1 MAEIRETLT
10 LVDRFSATINKY
22 IQGTTRAAQS
32 TRLAEG
38 AASVYSRTMERLSSA
53 ANRVITP
60 LRNNIERNRS
70 LSSSA
75 LGAAGGVRQ
84 LAAAL
89 LGIQGVRGL
98 VTLADNLTSITA
110 RLDMMND
117 GLQTT
122 AELNQMIMDSANRTG
137 GAYQETADLV
147 GKLGILAGNAFSSS
161 AETVAFAEQVNKL
174 MAIAGTSTYGAA
186 AAMLQLTQAM
196 SSGVLRGE
204 ELNSVLEQAP
214 TIAQAISEYLGVN
227 VGQLREMASEGQI
240 TAEVVKTALLSMA
253 DETNAKFEQMPLTF
267 GRIGNLAAN
276 AFISAFQPAVERF
289 NAWLNSDT
297 GRAIVTGLQK
307 AATAIGNVVGVIIDA
322 LTTVTDFL
330 ADNWDTVISAAG
342 VAAAGFAVYLAAMAA
357 SAIAANLPIIALVG
371 VVLML
376 GMVLSNLGVTGS
388 EVLAFL
394 GQAFGAVGAV
404 AYNAFATI
412 YNVVAT
418 VADFLSNV
426 FTNPVAAVAQLFI
439 NLADVV
445 LSVLGSIAGAVD
457 FIFGT
462 DWQGAIEGFRGKM
475 TSWANDYFGATNAN
489 LKSTKRLDMLNVSD
503 TAAKAGDFLGGLGDI
518 SFGGGTSG
526 GGGISGLLEGINA
539 NTGATAGSAGA
550 IEKSLGL
557 AEEELKSLVD
567 VAEQRYV
574 NRINLT
580 SQTPVININGAN
592 TGNTQADRQ
601 RLADQLRDVLLEQMS
616 AGSSRST
623 SFAYSGVT

>member
-147 GKLGILAGNAFSSS
+147 GKLGVLAGNAFSSS

-214 TIAQAISEYLGVN
+214 TIAQTIAEYLGVN

-240 TAEVVKTALLSMA
+240 TADVVKTALLSMA
-253 DETNAKFEQMPLTF
+253 DETNAKFEEMPLTF
-267 GRIGNLAAN
+267 GRIGNRAAN
-276 AFISAFQPAVERF
+276 AFIAAFQPAVERF
-289 NAWLNSDT
+289 NAWLNSET
-297 GRAIVTGLQK
+297 GEKIVSGLQV
-307 AATAIGNVVGVIIDA
+307 AATAVGRVVGLIVDA

-330 ADNWDTVISAAG
+330 ANNWDTVMSAAG
-342 VAAAGFAVYLAAMAA
+342 IAAAAFAGYLLFVAA

-371 VVLML
+371 VVLLLAMT
-376 GMVLSNLGVTGS
+376 LSNLGVTGG
-388 EVLAFL
+388 EVLTFL
-394 GQAFGAVGAV
+394 GQAFGIIGAV
-404 AYNAFATI
+404 AYNAFAII
-412 YNVVAT
+412 YNAVAS
-418 VADFLSNV
+418 VADFVANV
-426 FTNPVAAVAQLFI
+426 FTEPVASVMKLFAD
-439 NLADVV
+439 LADTV
-445 LSVLGSIAGAVD
+445 LSVLSTIGGAIDALFGSNLQGAVEGWRSNLAANVD
-457 FIFGT
+457 KQFGDKLNT
-462 DWQGAIEGFRGKM
+462 HD
-475 TSWANDYFGATNAN
+475 
-489 LKSTKRLDMLNVSD
+489 RLELLNVAD

-518 SFGGGTSG
+518 SLGGGTSG

-557 AEEELKSLVD
+557 AEEDLKSLVD

-623 SFAYSGVT
+623 SFAYSGVN

>member
-75 LGAAGGVRQ
+75 RGAARGVRQ

-117 GLQTT
+117 GLQAT

-147 GKLGILAGNAFSSS
+147 GKLGVLAGNAFSSS
-161 AETVAFAEQVNKL
+161 AEIVAFAEQVNKL

-214 TIAQAISEYLGVN
+214 TIAQAIAEYLGVN

-240 TAEVVKTALLSMA
+240 TADVVKTALLSMA

-267 GRIGNLAAN
+267 GRIGNRAAN
-276 AFISAFQPAVERF
+276 AFIAAFQPAVERF
-289 NAWLNSDT
+289 NAWLNSET
-297 GRAIVTGLQK
+297 GEKIVSGLQV
-307 AATAIGNVVGVIIDA
+307 AATAVGRVVGLIVDA

-330 ADNWDTVISAAG
+330 ANNWDTVMSAAG
-342 VAAAGFAVYLAAMAA
+342 IAAAAFAGYLLFVAA

-371 VVLML
+371 VVLLLAMT
-376 GMVLSNLGVTGS
+376 LSNLGVTGG
-388 EVLAFL
+388 EVLTFL
-394 GQAFGAVGAV
+394 GQAFGIIGAV
-404 AYNAFATI
+404 AYNAFAII
-412 YNVVAT
+412 YNAVAS
-418 VADFLSNV
+418 VADFVANV
-426 FTNPVAAVAQLFI
+426 FTEPVASVMKLFAD
-439 NLADVV
+439 LADTV
-445 LSVLGSIAGAVD
+445 LSVLSTIGGAIDALFGSNLQGAVEGWRSKLAANVD
-457 FIFGT
+457 KQFGDKLNT
-462 DWQGAIEGFRGKM
+462 HD
-475 TSWANDYFGATNAN
+475 
-489 LKSTKRLDMLNVSD
+489 RLELLNVVD

-518 SFGGGTSG
+518 SLGGGTSG

-557 AEEELKSLVD
+557 AEEDLKSLVD

>member
-147 GKLGILAGNAFSSS
+147 GKLGVLAGNAFSSS

-240 TAEVVKTALLSMA
+240 TADVVKTALLSMA

-267 GRIGNLAAN
+267 GRIGNRAAN
-276 AFISAFQPAVERF
+276 AFIAAFQPAVERF
-289 NAWLNSDT
+289 NAWLNSET
-297 GRAIVTGLQK
+297 GEKIVSGLQV
-307 AATAIGNVVGVIIDA
+307 AATAVGRVVGLIVDA

-330 ADNWDTVISAAG
+330 ANNWDTVMSAAG
-342 VAAAGFAVYLAAMAA
+342 IAAAAFAGYLLFVAA

-371 VVLML
+371 VVLLLAMT
-376 GMVLSNLGVTGS
+376 LSNLGVTGG
-388 EVLAFL
+388 EVLTFL
-394 GQAFGAVGAV
+394 GRAFGTIGAV
-404 AYNAFATI
+404 AYNAFAII
-412 YNVVAT
+412 YNAVAS
-418 VADFLSNV
+418 VADFVANV
-426 FTNPVAAVAQLFI
+426 FTEPVASVMKLFAD
-439 NLADVV
+439 LADTV
-445 LSVLGSIAGAVD
+445 LSVLSTIGGAIDALFGSNLQGAVEGWRSKLAANVD
-457 FIFGT
+457 KQFGDKLNT
-462 DWQGAIEGFRGKM
+462 HD
-475 TSWANDYFGATNAN
+475 
-489 LKSTKRLDMLNVSD
+489 RLELLNVAD

>member
-38 AASVYSRTMERLSSA
+38 AASAYSRTMERLSSA

-117 GLQTT
+117 GLQAT

-147 GKLGILAGNAFSSS
+147 GKLGVLAGNAFSSS
-161 AETVAFAEQVNKL
+161 AEIVAFAEQVNKL

-214 TIAQAISEYLGVN
+214 TIAQAIAEYLGVN
-227 VGQLREMASEGQI
+227 VGQLREMASEGEI
-240 TAEVVKTALLSMA
+240 TADVVKTALLSMA
-253 DETNAKFEQMPLTF
+253 DETNAKFEEMPLTF
-267 GRIGNLAAN
+267 GRIGNRAAN
-276 AFISAFQPAVERF
+276 AFIAAFQPAVERF
-289 NAWLNSDT
+289 NAWLNSEM
-297 GRAIVTGLQK
+297 GEKIVSGLQV
-307 AATAIGNVVGVIIDA
+307 AATAVGRAVGLIVDA

-330 ADNWDTVISAAG
+330 ENNWDTVMPAAAIAAAAFAG
-342 VAAAGFAVYLAAMAA
+342 YLMVVAAL
-357 SAIAANLPIIALVG
+357 AIAANLPIIALVG
-371 VVLML
+371 VVLLLAMT
-376 GMVLSNLGVTGS
+376 LSNLGVTGG
-388 EVLAFL
+388 EVLTFL
-394 GQAFGAVGAV
+394 GQAFGTIGAV
-404 AYNAFATI
+404 VYNAFAII
-412 YNVVAT
+412 YNAVAS
-418 VADFLSNV
+418 VADFVANV
-426 FTNPVAAVAQLFI
+426 FTEPVASVMKLF
-439 NLADVV
+439 ADLGDAV
-445 LSVLGSIAGAVD
+445 LSVLSTIGGAIDALFGSNLQGAVEGWRSFLAANVD
-457 FIFGT
+457 KQFGDKLNT
-462 DWQGAIEGFRGKM
+462 HD
-475 TSWANDYFGATNAN
+475 
-489 LKSTKRLDMLNVSD
+489 RLELLNVVD

-557 AEEELKSLVD
+557 AEEDLKSLVD

-623 SFAYSGVT
+623 SFAYSGVN

>member
-10 LVDRFSATINKY
+10 LVDRFSATITKY

-147 GKLGILAGNAFSSS
+147 GKLGVLAGNAFSSS

-214 TIAQAISEYLGVN
+214 TIAQAIAEYLGVN

-240 TAEVVKTALLSMA
+240 TADVVKTALLSMA

-267 GRIGNLAAN
+267 GRIGNRAAN
-276 AFISAFQPAVERF
+276 AFIAAFQPAVEKF
-289 NAWLNSDT
+289 NAWLNSET
-297 GRAIVTGLQK
+297 GEKIVSGLQV
-307 AATAIGNVVGVIIDA
+307 AATAVGRVVGLIVDA
-322 LTTVTDFL
+322 LTIVTDFL
-330 ADNWDTVISAAG
+330 ANNWDTVMSAAG
-342 VAAAGFAVYLAAMAA
+342 IAAAAFAGYLMFVAA

-371 VVLML
+371 VVLLLAMT
-376 GMVLSNLGVTGS
+376 LSNLGVTGG
-388 EVLAFL
+388 EVLTFL
-394 GQAFGAVGAV
+394 GQAFGTIGAV
-404 AYNAFATI
+404 AYNAFAII
-412 YNVVAT
+412 YNAVAS
-418 VADFLSNV
+418 VADFVANV
-426 FTNPVAAVAQLFI
+426 FTEPVASVMKLFAD
-439 NLADVV
+439 LADTV
-445 LSVLGSIAGAVD
+445 LSVLSTIGGAIDALFGSNLQGAVEGWRSKLAANVD
-457 FIFGT
+457 KQFGDKLNT
-462 DWQGAIEGFRGKM
+462 HD
-475 TSWANDYFGATNAN
+475 
-489 LKSTKRLDMLNVSD
+489 RLELLNVAD

-557 AEEELKSLVD
+557 AEEDLKSLVD

-580 SQTPVININGAN
+580 SQTPVINLYGAN
-592 TGNTQADRQ
+592 TGDTQADAR
-601 RLADQLRDVLLEQMS
+601 RMANMIRDVLLEQKS

>member
-75 LGAAGGVRQ
+75 MGAASGVRQ

-147 GKLGILAGNAFSSS
+147 GKLGVLAGNAFSSS

-240 TAEVVKTALLSMA
+240 TAEVVKTALFSMA

-267 GRIGNLAAN
+267 GRIGNRAAN
-276 AFISAFQPAVERF
+276 AFIAAFQPAVERF
-289 NAWLNSDT
+289 NAWLNSEM
-297 GRAIVTGLQK
+297 GEKIVSGLQV
-307 AATAIGNVVGVIIDA
+307 AATAVGRVVGLIVDA

-330 ADNWDTVISAAG
+330 ANNWDTVMSAAG
-342 VAAAGFAVYLAAMAA
+342 IAAAAFAGYLMFVAA

-371 VVLML
+371 VILLLAMT
-376 GMVLSNLGVTGS
+376 LSNLGVTGG
-388 EVLAFL
+388 EVLTFL
-394 GQAFGAVGAV
+394 GQAFGTIGAV
-404 AYNAFATI
+404 AYNAFAII
-412 YNVVAT
+412 YNAVAS
-418 VADFLSNV
+418 VADFVANV
-426 FTNPVAAVAQLFI
+426 FTEPVASVMKLFAD
-439 NLADVV
+439 LADTV
-445 LSVLGSIAGAVD
+445 LSVLSTIGGAIDALFGSNLQGAVEGWRSKLAANVD
-457 FIFGT
+457 KQFGDKLNT
-462 DWQGAIEGFRGKM
+462 HD
-475 TSWANDYFGATNAN
+475 
-489 LKSTKRLDMLNVSD
+489 RLELLNVAD

-557 AEEELKSLVD
+557 AEEDLKSLVD

>member
-75 LGAAGGVRQ
+75 MGAASGVRQ

-147 GKLGILAGNAFSSS
+147 GKLGVLAGNAFSSS

-214 TIAQAISEYLGVN
+214 TIAQAIAEYLGVN

-240 TAEVVKTALLSMA
+240 TADVVKTALLSMA

-267 GRIGNLAAN
+267 GRIGNRAAN
-276 AFISAFQPAVERF
+276 AFIAAFQPAVERF
-289 NAWLNSDT
+289 NAWLNSET
-297 GRAIVTGLQK
+297 GEKIVSGLQV
-307 AATAIGNVVGVIIDA
+307 AATAVGRVVGLIVDA

-330 ADNWDTVISAAG
+330 ANNWDTVMSAAG
-342 VAAAGFAVYLAAMAA
+342 IAAAAFAGYLMFVAA

-371 VVLML
+371 VVLLLAMT
-376 GMVLSNLGVTGS
+376 LSNLGVTGG
-388 EVLAFL
+388 EVLTFL
-394 GQAFGAVGAV
+394 GQAFGTIGAV
-404 AYNAFATI
+404 AYNAFAII
-412 YNVVAT
+412 YNAVAS
-418 VADFLSNV
+418 VADFVANV
-426 FTNPVAAVAQLFI
+426 FTEPVASVMKLFAD
-439 NLADVV
+439 LADTV
-445 LSVLGSIAGAVD
+445 LSVLSTIGGAIDALFGSNLQGAVEGWRSKLAANVD
-457 FIFGT
+457 KQFGDKLNT
-462 DWQGAIEGFRGKM
+462 HD
-475 TSWANDYFGATNAN
+475 
-489 LKSTKRLDMLNVSD
+489 RLELLNVAD

-557 AEEELKSLVD
+557 AEEDLKSLVD

-580 SQTPVININGAN
+580 SQTPVINLYGAN
-592 TGNTQADRQ
+592 TGDTQADAR
-601 RLADQLRDVLLEQMS
+601 RMANMIRDVLLEQKS